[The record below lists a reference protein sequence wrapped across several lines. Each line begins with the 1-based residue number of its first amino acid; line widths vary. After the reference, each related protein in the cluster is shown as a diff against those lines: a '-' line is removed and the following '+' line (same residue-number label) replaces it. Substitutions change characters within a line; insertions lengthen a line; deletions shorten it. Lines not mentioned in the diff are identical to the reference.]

1 MSVNSR
7 GLGKIYWLSWLVYT
21 CAYVGRYNFSA
32 AVAGIVAEGLFTKS
46 EMGLVGTVFF
56 FVYGSGQ
63 LINGFLGDR
72 FSPFKMIFVGSF
84 VSAIAN
90 LVMSFVSTLPA
101 MVVVWGINGF
111 AQSMLWSPIIYLVSN
126 SFTGDKLK
134 KAQANLPAT
143 LPVGSLI
150 AYLLSMILMK
160 YSSWRFIFVAAS
172 IVLFISSII
181 WGSFSAAI
189 GESGRNITNVKQIH
203 NLSKK
208 EPLSKI
214 LIASGVLLMFLPVML
229 HSMLKDGV
237 MTWVPTMISELFA
250 VSPSFSVMLSLAL
263 PVVNFFGARIASSM
277 HSSGKL
283 GEMKIACLFFG
294 FTALPLIGLVFI
306 SHLNA
311 VVSLALLALI
321 TSSMVAINYVFL
333 TLVPVTFASHGRSA
347 TMAGMIDAV
356 AYLGSAVS
364 SYGFGAIADNIG
376 WNNTIIIWL
385 GIVFVALIFCALIV
399 RRWDKFKKI
408 DE

>member
-1 MSVNSR
+1 MSVKKQ
-7 GLGKIYWLSWLVYT
+7 GLGKVYWLSWLVYT

-32 AVAGIVAEGLFTKS
+32 AVAGIVADGLFTKS

-72 FSPFKMIFVGSF
+72 FSPFKMIFIGSF
-84 VSAIAN
+84 VSALAN
-90 LVMSFVSTLPA
+90 FAMSFVVTLPA

-126 SFTGDKLK
+126 TFSGDKLE

-143 LPVGSLI
+143 LPIGSLM
-150 AYLLSMILMK
+150 AYLFSMILMK
-160 YSSWRFIFVAAS
+160 YSSWKFIFIAAS
-172 IVLFISSII
+172 IMLFVASLIWGSYSVSIGKEGRNISSI
-181 WGSFSAAI
+181 
-189 GESGRNITNVKQIH
+189 KQTRD
-203 NLSKK
+203 SDEKA
-208 EPLSKI
+208 PLSKI
-214 LIASGVLLMFLPVML
+214 LIASGVLMMFLPVML

-237 MTWVPTMISELFA
+237 MTWVPTMVSELFA
-250 VSPSFSVMLSLAL
+250 VSPSFSVMLSLVL

-277 HSSGKL
+277 HSSGKFS
-283 GEMKIACLFFG
+283 EMKIASLFFA

-311 VVSLALLALI
+311 VISVALLALI

-347 TMAGMIDAV
+347 TMAGMLDAV
-356 AYLGSAVS
+356 AYAGSAVS
-364 SYGFGAIADNIG
+364 SYGFGAIADSIG
-376 WNNTIIIWL
+376 WNKTIIIWL
-385 GIVFVALIFCALIV
+385 GISCIALIFCALTV
-399 RRWDKFKKI
+399 KRWEQFKKV
-408 DE
+408 E